1 MSFKAFFS
9 PSRVYAVVG
18 ATPNEH
24 KFGFKVFNWYLARD
38 LPVIPIN
45 PSSTHVLHV
54 PTSQDII
61 LALKRAD
68 EEFPGNDGVSISFI
82 TPPKISESTLSL
94 IEANHLGDKVK
105 GVWFQPGAYDDEVIQ
120 ISRKLR
126 IDPIIENDECILVSG
141 DQYSVKSN
149 L

>member
-18 ATPNEH
+18 ATPNEQ

-38 LPVIPIN
+38 LPVIPVN

-54 PTSQDII
+54 PTAQDIV
-61 LALKRAD
+61 LALSRAD
-68 EEFPGNDGVSISFI
+68 EEYPGNDGVSISFI

-94 IEANHLGDKVK
+94 LEAKNLTGKVK
-105 GVWFQPGAYDDEVIQ
+105 GVWFQPGAYDDEVIA
-120 ISRKLR
+120 ISHKLGF
-126 IDPIIENDECILVSG
+126 DPIIENDECILVSG